1 MKSED
6 QKNGSEMLGLEE
18 ISNGFG
24 WDLLEL
30 SCRLRGDHDP
40 GRVTPTVTS
49 LYAGYTRSFEHCK
62 PLLQVSG
69 LQKEVNKAM
78 PYTYLCL
85 LVMRSWH
92 LRTCVMEEIP
102 ELTVARAESG

>member
-1 MKSED
+1 MKLED
-6 QKNGSEMLGLEE
+6 QRNCLEMLGLEE

-24 WDLLEL
+24 LDLLEL
-30 SCRLRGDHDP
+30 RCRRRGGLDP
-40 GRVTPTVTS
+40 DRVTPTVTS

-62 PLLQVSG
+62 ALLQVSRR
-69 LQKEVNKAM
+69 QREVNKAT
-78 PYTYLCL
+78 PSTYLCL

-92 LRTCVMEEIP
+92 SRICVMGEIP